1 MSKIT
6 KAIIT
11 TSTDEIREVKFLS
24 ARIIRE
30 GGRTVDSAT
39 ITFPASTDIQQND
52 KISFIQDSA
61 DLTYLTAIY
70 NFQGYVLDES
80 GNNLDPTTQP
90 TGTTIFPNNSLSIN
104 SFNYSN
110 DSLKRNHANYCMVYD
125 DTFTTISNN
134 AKFDFSG
141 QFDVIATCSI
151 KVTATTV
158 DTKRIFFSKIDYS
171 GNGLELGVI
180 YKSTG
185 WKGYARVRYNSIER
199 IYLDDN
205 IIGYSSTP
213 FMIRIW
219 RDESN
224 RIKVSFNN
232 YISGSWYNG
241 VTSLDITDLN
251 VEDYSLA
258 NTTNILIGA
267 GRDGSGVESSNWK
280 GIAHQLRI
288 YNGSFLSEEDFEKL
302 YLSPSI
308 PVTMKFG
315 GKVYSINDST
325 NKKTAICKGNSDIIL
340 SSNLTHTQFDNSTP
354 NDSSF
359 VTRVSVNSVKK
370 NIYPATT
377 NINNL
382 IKSLLLLT
390 DDTFKLIVNTGIS
403 ASYPISG
410 LFIAE
415 GSFLTI
421 LKTLGVIDDSVFWSN
436 GRKVMFIEKDDG
448 ISTNISYNSGMGIGN
463 RGCSIRDMGISDEYL
478 VNAIEVIGR
487 VIQKHKKINN
497 ISSVSNGVTQTLVDY
512 PINLIITAQNSGFLN
527 TTLIESVD
535 YNVDYDHRIITFL
548 SSFTNINIEYDYE
561 DLSNSNSYHF
571 RLGITDNSIAKYGIK
586 AKRIVIPQLTVQNDL
601 SIFAQK
607 LLSSSGLVK
616 QRYEILVPY
625 IDNLVRENHIVKI
638 QNLKTKSETPN
649 SPILS
654 LKVKQIE
661 YRYPEGYTKIQVG
674 ENLIDGFEYE
684 QLTKNTINSTL
695 SALMKTKN

>member
-6 KAIIT
+6 KVIIT

-104 SFNYSN
+104 SFDYSN
-110 DSLKRNHANYCMVYD
+110 NSSKRNHANYCMVYD

-232 YISGSWYNG
+232 YI
-241 VTSLDITDLN
+241 
-251 VEDYSLA
+251 
-258 NTTNILIGA
+258 
-267 GRDGSGVESSNWK
+267 
-280 GIAHQLRI
+280 
-288 YNGSFLSEEDFEKL
+288 
-302 YLSPSI
+302 
-308 PVTMKFG
+308 
-315 GKVYSINDST
+315 
-325 NKKTAICKGNSDIIL
+325 
-340 SSNLTHTQFDNSTP
+340 
-354 NDSSF
+354 
-359 VTRVSVNSVKK
+359 
-370 NIYPATT
+370 
-377 NINNL
+377 
-382 IKSLLLLT
+382 
-390 DDTFKLIVNTGIS
+390 
-403 ASYPISG
+403 
-410 LFIAE
+410 
-415 GSFLTI
+415 
-421 LKTLGVIDDSVFWSN
+421 
-436 GRKVMFIEKDDG
+436 
-448 ISTNISYNSGMGIGN
+448 
-463 RGCSIRDMGISDEYL
+463 
-478 VNAIEVIGR
+478 
-487 VIQKHKKINN
+487 
-497 ISSVSNGVTQTLVDY
+497 
-512 PINLIITAQNSGFLN
+512 
-527 TTLIESVD
+527 
-535 YNVDYDHRIITFL
+535 
-548 SSFTNINIEYDYE
+548 
-561 DLSNSNSYHF
+561 
-571 RLGITDNSIAKYGIK
+571 
-586 AKRIVIPQLTVQNDL
+586 
-601 SIFAQK
+601 
-607 LLSSSGLVK
+607 
-616 QRYEILVPY
+616 
-625 IDNLVRENHIVKI
+625 
-638 QNLKTKSETPN
+638 
-649 SPILS
+649 
-654 LKVKQIE
+654 
-661 YRYPEGYTKIQVG
+661 
-674 ENLIDGFEYE
+674 
-684 QLTKNTINSTL
+684 
-695 SALMKTKN
+695 